1 MKKVSMENDRRAIGH
16 FKTVCECSEQTAR
29 LFFSD
34 VVNTGVPICSECGVD
49 MELVGVEINQK

>member
-1 MKKVSMENDRRAIGH
+1 MENDRRAIGH